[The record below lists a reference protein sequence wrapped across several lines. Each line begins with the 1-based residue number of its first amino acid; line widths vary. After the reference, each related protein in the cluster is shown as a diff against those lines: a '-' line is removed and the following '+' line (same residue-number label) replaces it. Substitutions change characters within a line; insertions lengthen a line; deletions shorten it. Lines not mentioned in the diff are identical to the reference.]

1 MEIPRKTLAVIMQRR
16 TTSNRW
22 ESVQWRPWSVLE
34 SDEPK
39 GPARMLM
46 EDAESA
52 QWLYPGFAL
61 ELHRDEAEGYYLNV
75 STDSPRIFVLWNMEG
90 DIAGMDA
97 ARGVPLQV
105 TASYYEGGRWLDGGQ
120 PVDSV
125 PMTPELFAWV
135 GEYVENNYR
144 PEPKKRI
151 RPRSFMHPKD
161 RPQR

>member
-1 MEIPRKTLAVIMQRR
+1 MEKPTKTLAVIMQRR
-16 TTSNRW
+16 ITGNRW
-22 ESVQWRPWSVLE
+22 ESVQWQPWSILE
-34 SDEPK
+34 TDEPT
-39 GPARMLM
+39 GPARMLF
-46 EDAESA
+46 EHADAA
-52 QWLYPGFAL
+52 QWLYPGFPL

-90 DIAGMDA
+90 EA
-97 ARGVPLQV
+97 GVPLQV

-120 PVDSV
+120 TVDSV

-135 GEYVENNYR
+135 GGYVEANYR